1 MTVHLERELDR
12 LKKKILALGAI
23 VEERVRMAI
32 KAMETRDRE
41 LAKKV
46 IEADDEI
53 DQIEVDVEEGCL
65 KILALYQPVAID
77 LRFIVAVIKINN
89 DLERRGDIA
98 GNIAER
104 AAFRA
109 RTIGFVFQTFHLVP
123 YLSVLENVLLPTLAD
138 AGTDDASSRAQD
150 LLEHFGLTERTDH
163 RPSELSIGERQRV
176 AMARAL
182 LNQPRLL
189 LADEP
194 TGNLDPANATQV
206 MDYLAEFHRAG
217 GTVLVVTHERMAQSY
232 AQRTVKIEAG
242 KVAAGQV

>member
-53 DQIEVDVEEGCL
+53 DQIEVDVEEECL

-89 DLERRGDIA
+89 DLERIGDIA
-98 GNIAER
+98 VNIAER
-104 AAFRA
+104 AAF
-109 RTIGFVFQTFHLVP
+109 L
-123 YLSVLENVLLPTLAD
+123 
-138 AGTDDASSRAQD
+138 
-150 LLEHFGLTERTDH
+150 
-163 RPSELSIGERQRV
+163 
-176 AMARAL
+176 
-182 LNQPRLL
+182 
-189 LADEP
+189 
-194 TGNLDPANATQV
+194 ATQSKV
-206 MDYLAEFHRAG
+206 DIPFDFAGMAEKTQSMLKKSLDSLVNMDADLAWEVGAADDEVDAINRDMYLQVQDGIRKDIDKMECLIHLLQASRHLERIADHATNIAEDVIYMINGEIVRHHA
-217 GTVLVVTHERMAQSY
+217 EDYKS
-232 AQRTVKIEAG
+232 QRTKH
-242 KVAAGQV
+242 